1 MLHHH
6 FQIRVPAHTLKT
18 AQYIKRKRLAG
29 TAEEADESGKQIPRG
44 LKPARDDKKKG
55 LIGTLRLRSG

>member
-44 LKPARDDKKKG
+44 LKPTRDDKN
-55 LIGTLRLRSG
+55 